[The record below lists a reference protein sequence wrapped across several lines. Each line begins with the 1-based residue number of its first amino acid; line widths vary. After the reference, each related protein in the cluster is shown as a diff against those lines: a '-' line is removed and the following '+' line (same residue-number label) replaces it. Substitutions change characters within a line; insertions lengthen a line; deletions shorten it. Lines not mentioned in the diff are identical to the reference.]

1 MRRLT
6 SVLWQHHRRQCFSY
20 PYWTDFAYHSSLSW
34 RPRSLAWL
42 GFHLLIVL
50 SIVLVLLTR
59 TWDSYP
65 SVSQMHSIGDKG
77 QGHLTQYTLQRRWRC
92 QHRLLFT
99 LWLLLSTWFLYSYHL
114 RTCTSAFTKTARWR
128 RRVDSFL
135 LARILLWLVE
145 QRGFEPLQNLLT
157 SGLQPGTLPLRCLLH

>member
-1 MRRLT
+1 MYYFAELILKLAHCAGIEPAKSMNGIEPSRRVCAKPGQPSLQWLNWLRTLESNQIKQWLT
-6 SVLWQHHRRQCFSY
+6 V
-20 PYWTDFAYHSSLSW
+20 TALSI
-34 RPRSLAWL
+34 L
-42 GFHLLIVL
+42 GFCGIK
-50 SIVLVLLTR
+50 LLTQ

-99 LWLLLSTWFLYSYHL
+99 LWLLLSTWFL
-114 RTCTSAFTKTARWR
+114 
-128 RRVDSFL
+128 
-135 LARILLWLVE
+135 VE